1 MAPGVGARGSARQI
15 AGRRRRWPW
24 VVALLVLV
32 VPLAEIAVIV
42 QIGSAIGGWPTFLI
56 LVAESAVG
64 AWLVKREGVAAW
76 AALQQ
81 ALRTGRM
88 PSRQLADAA
97 LVLVGGTLLLTPGF
111 LTDLVGFL
119 VVLPV
124 TRPVSRAVL
133 EAAIARRVLAE
144 VRGGG
149 VGPDGPR
156 GGPGW
161 AFRTAE
167 GHPARGPGSAR
178 RPPGRAAPGEEIIE
192 GEIVQDEDR

>member
-1 MAPGVGARGSARQI
+1 MAPGVGARGPARQI
-15 AGRRRRWPW
+15 GGRRRRWPW
-24 VVALLVLV
+24 LVALLVLV
-32 VPLAEIAVIV
+32 VPLAEIALIV
-42 QIGSAIGGWPTFLI
+42 RIGSVIGGWPTFLL

-76 AALQQ
+76 AALAQ

-119 VVLPV
+119 VVVPI
-124 TRPVSRAVL
+124 TRPVARAVL

-149 VGPDGPR
+149 GGPGGPR
-156 GGPGW
+156 GGPGGT
-161 AFRTAE
+161 FRPTA
-167 GHPARGPGSAR
+167 GHPGRDPGSAR
-178 RPPGRAAPGEEIIE
+178 RSPGRAPGEEIIE
-192 GEIVQDEDR
+192 GEIIQDEDR